1 MELPTGELSQ
11 ALKEW
16 AIVVEALLSGEQILL
31 LRKGGIREQQAEFQV
46 RPAPA
51 LLFATYEHQRPELV
65 KAAVSA
71 RVQPGPP
78 NSYPAEITF
87 SGWAEVTHSV
97 PLRQLQDVQGLS
109 AFHLW
114 SEQFV
119 QERWAW
125 KPERPLLLLLL
136 RAYRLPQQQRLPYRS
151 RYGGCRS
158 WIELET
164 SLSTGGSQPVL
175 SAQDY
180 QQQATAVLQA
190 LPSAVQVDY

>member
-1 MELPTGELSQ
+1 MEQPRGELSQ

-16 AIVVEALLSGEQILL
+16 AVVVEALLRGEQILL

-46 RPAPA
+46 PGAPA
-51 LLFATYEHQRPELV
+51 LLFPTYEHQRPELV
-65 KAAVSA
+65 KAHVSA
-71 RVQPGPP
+71 QVQPGV
-78 NSYPAEITF
+78 SGGLTAITF
-87 SGWAEVTHSV
+87 AGWAEVTHSV
-97 PLRQLQDVQGLS
+97 PLRQPQDVWGLS

-125 KPERPLLLLLL
+125 KPERPLQLLLL
-136 RAYRLPQQQRLPYRS
+136 RVYCLPQPQCLPYQP

-164 SLSTGGSQPVL
+164 SISMSGSQPVL
-175 SAQDY
+175 SWQDY
-180 QQQATAVLQA
+180 QQRTAAVLQT
-190 LPSAVQVDY
+190 LSSAAR